1 MRLFVGIGMPP
12 AIQDRLVRLRSA
24 IPGARWIDQENL
36 HLTLRFIGEVSHHDA
51 EDIDLALS
59 RIDAEAFDLTLRG
72 LGHFENGGEPT
83 MLWADVEASPALMRL
98 QEKVDSTLRRAGIQF
113 DKRNFRP
120 HVTLARLK
128 APPLD
133 RVRSFLR
140 DRANFRAD
148 PFLVDRFTLFSSHL
162 GKRGAQYAAEAE
174 YPLGGGVLMEWD
186 EELNEIVG
194 R

>member
-1 MRLFVGIGMPP
+1 MRLFVGIGMPLQV
-12 AIQDRLVRLRSA
+12 QDRLVRLRSA

-36 HLTLRFIGEVSHHDA
+36 HLTLRFIGEVSRHDA

-59 RIDAEAFDLTLRG
+59 RIDAESFDLCLRG
-72 LGHFENGGEPT
+72 LGHFENGGDPT
-83 MLWADVEASPALMRL
+83 ALWADVEPSPPLLRL
-98 QEKVDSTLRRAGIQF
+98 QEKVDSALRRAGIRY

-128 APPLD
+128 SPPLD

-140 DRANFRAD
+140 DRSNFRAD

-162 GKRGAQYAAEAE
+162 GKRGAQYSGEAE
-174 YPLGGGVLMEWD
+174 YPLGGGVLTEWD
-186 EELNEIVG
+186 EDLNEIVS